1 MRAGKRIKK
10 WLNNLRGQMAEADDF
25 VEHRMDRVLLSR
37 FMQGALIVSGAALG
51 AVAWPWCPALSLV
64 VPLEWA
70 SRKPEWVTRGT
81 MLAYVTGYY
90 LGASRSL
97 PSGFSE
103 FYHGSHGTTLALG
116 GAVWFM
122 SSVAL
127 ALPWIIVRPW
137 VYRGWKRAGATA
149 AGLALALGLTAVPPL
164 GLFGWASPLFGVAD
178 VVAMV
183 RHPALVAEQLGEKEP
198 VEPAGW
204 VALDTTMGMLP
215 DTIAGTYNRETW
227 LVRKTLDTL
236 RQPQVRGV
244 VLPETIAGVWEAGTQ
259 WVWRPVVQRTARTGQ
274 TVIVGAIG
282 VDRRDGKDRR
292 IDEAVVI
299 SDGKVRI
306 VRPEAI
312 PVPVSMWHPWDPH
325 HEYAMRLFRDP
336 VVTIDGERVALD
348 ICYSQL
354 LPWTAALVMAGH
366 PQLITGLSN
375 DWWSASTNLP
385 QIQAVSLRILAD
397 ALDVPVVDAV
407 NL

>member
-1 MRAGKRIKK
+1 MLAGKLKAWRDR
-10 WLNNLRGQMAEADDF
+10 LRRQNAEADHF
-25 VEHRMDRVLLSR
+25 VEHNLDRGLLSR
-37 FMQGALIVSGAALG
+37 FMQGALILSGAALG

-64 VPLEWA
+64 VPVEWA

-103 FYHGSHGTTLALG
+103 FFHGSHTATLALG

-137 VYRGWKRAGATA
+137 VYRGWKRAGATV

-164 GLFGWASPLFGVAD
+164 GLFGWASPLLGAAD

-183 RHPALVAEQLGEKEP
+183 RHPDLVEEQLGAKEP
-198 VEPAGW
+198 VEPRGW
-204 VALDTTMGMLP
+204 VAMSTTMGMLP
-215 DTIAGTYNRETW
+215 DTIAGTYNRESW
-227 LVRKTLDTL
+227 LVKKTMDTL
-236 RQPQVRGV
+236 EQPQVRGV
-244 VLPETIAGVWEAGTQ
+244 VLPETIAGIWEAGTQ
-259 WVWRPVVQRTARTGQ
+259 WVWRPVIERTASTGQ
-274 TVIVGAIG
+274 TVILGAIG
-282 VDRRDGKDRR
+282 VNRRHGLDRR
-292 IDEAVVI
+292 IDEVVVI
-299 SDGKVRI
+299 SEGKVRV
-306 VRPEAI
+306 VRPDAV

-325 HEYAMRLFRDP
+325 HEYAMHLLRDP
-336 VVTIDGERVALD
+336 VVEIDGERVALD

-354 LPWTAALVMAGH
+354 LPWTAGLVMAGH
-366 PQLITGLSN
+366 PQMIVGLSN
-375 DWWSASTNLP
+375 DWWSSKTSLP

-397 ALDVPVVDAV
+397 ALGVPVVGAV